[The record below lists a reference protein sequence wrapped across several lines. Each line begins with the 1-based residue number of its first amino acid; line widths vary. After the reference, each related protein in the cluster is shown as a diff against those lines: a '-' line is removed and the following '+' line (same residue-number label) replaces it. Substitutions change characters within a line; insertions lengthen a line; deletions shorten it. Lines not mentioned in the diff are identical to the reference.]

1 MASKPTRNGIYYNL
15 ADSPYVA
22 EWNGYIF
29 SFSSVSHKEKFEQKL
44 GMKIDWLNDSMSRR
58 FHFKIRMDIVAVLQ
72 LYMQCE
78 SRGFYIFDPT
88 CNKLYESPEDI
99 LIITYDSFIRN
110 NFWEL

>member
-22 EWNGYIF
+22 EWKDYIF
-29 SFSSVSHKEKFEQKL
+29 SFSSVAHKEKFEQKL

-58 FHFKIRMDIVAVLQ
+58 FHFKILVIRERHAVV
-72 LYMQCE
+72 MQCE
-78 SRGFYIFDPT
+78 SRGFYIFDTT
-88 CNKLYESPEDI
+88 CNKPYESPEDI
-99 LIITYDSFIRN
+99 LILTYDSFICN